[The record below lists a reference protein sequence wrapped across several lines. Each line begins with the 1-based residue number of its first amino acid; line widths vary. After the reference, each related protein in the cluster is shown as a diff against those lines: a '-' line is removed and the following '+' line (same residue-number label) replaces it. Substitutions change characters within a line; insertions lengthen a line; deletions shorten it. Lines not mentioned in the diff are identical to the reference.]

1 MIAVAERA
9 CFVALCA
16 LLLPPLGYSFF
27 VILTLGIAGLG
38 LLMGLK
44 TLLMLIYLTGF
55 IPTAVTATI
64 YVLFLRRT
72 PLWLASIIVALV
84 GTAAAY
90 LWWNHALGQA
100 MRGNYVTAALLL
112 SAAGA
117 VSLIPAAGR
126 ARELAIARRYR
137 TVSP

>member
-1 MIAVAERA
+1 MIAAAERA

-44 TLLMLIYLTGF
+44 TLLTMIYLTGF

-84 GTAAAY
+84 GTVAAC
-90 LWWNHALGQA
+90 LWWDHALEQH
-100 MRGNYVTAALLL
+100 MRAGYVTAALLL

-117 VSLIPAAGR
+117 VSLIPVLWR
-126 ARELAIARRYR
+126 ASETALARRYR

>member
-1 MIAVAERA
+1 MIAAAERA

-38 LLMGLK
+38 LLLGLK
-44 TLLMLIYLTGF
+44 TLLTMIYLTGF

-84 GTAAAY
+84 GTTAAY
-90 LWWNHALGQA
+90 LWWHHALEQA
-100 MRGNYVTAALLL
+100 LRANYVTAALLL